1 MDNERIWT
9 LVAKKLAGEATAED
23 ILELYELLQENPEV
37 HYSLEIFDELWQQNQ
52 FAKDKLMEEL
62 HEREN
67 LFFVAYYGDEIAGYL
82 KLRDGKNPD
91 QLQKVPAIEIVR
103 IYSRTPMIGK
113 GIGRALMQTSID
125 TAIERNKDVI
135 WLGVWEK
142 NQRAIDF
149 YAKWGFEKFGEH
161 DFILGNDVQTD
172 WLMKKDLRK

>member
-1 MDNERIWT
+1 MNDLITIRPAIHQDAELIADLSRETFYDTFASQNTSENMD
-9 LVAKKLAGEATAED
+9 K
-23 ILELYELLQENPEV
+23 
-37 HYSLEIFDELWQQNQ
+37 FMQNQ
-52 FAKDKLMEEL
+52 FAKDKLMQEL
-62 HEREN
+62 NEREN
-67 LFFVAYYGDEIAGYL
+67 LFFIAYYSDQPVGYL

-91 QLQKVPAIEIVR
+91 QLEKVSAIEIVR
-103 IYSRTPMIGK
+103 IYSLTQMIGK
-113 GIGRALMQTSID
+113 GIGKALMKTSID

-135 WLGVWEK
+135 WLGVWER

>member
-1 MDNERIWT
+1 MNELITIRPAIYQD
-9 LVAKKLAGEATAED
+9 AELIAD
-23 ILELYELLQENPEV
+23 LSRETFHDTFASQNSSENMEK
-37 HYSLEIFDELWQQNQ
+37 FMQNQ

-113 GIGRALMQTSID
+113 GIGKALMQTSID

>member
-1 MDNERIWT
+1 MNELITIRPAIYQD
-9 LVAKKLAGEATAED
+9 AELIAD
-23 ILELYELLQENPEV
+23 LSRETFHDTFASQNSSENMEK
-37 HYSLEIFDELWQQNQ
+37 FMQNQ

>member
-1 MDNERIWT
+1 MNELITIRPAIYQD
-9 LVAKKLAGEATAED
+9 AELIAD
-23 ILELYELLQENPEV
+23 LSRETFHDTFASQNSSENMEK
-37 HYSLEIFDELWQQNQ
+37 FMQNQ

-113 GIGRALMQTSID
+113 GIGKALMQASID

-142 NQRAIDF
+142 KSA
-149 YAKWGFEKFGEH
+149 
-161 DFILGNDVQTD
+161 GNRFLCKVGV
-172 WLMKKDLRK
+172 